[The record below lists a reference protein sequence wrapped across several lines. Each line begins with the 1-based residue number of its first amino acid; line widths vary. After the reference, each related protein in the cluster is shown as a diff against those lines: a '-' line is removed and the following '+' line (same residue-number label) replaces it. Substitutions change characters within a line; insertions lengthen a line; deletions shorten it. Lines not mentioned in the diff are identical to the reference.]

1 MIAISGCFLLTPV
14 PGDRRAAV
22 KRTCFRSLGILI
34 LLQRAKDRV
43 HKLLV
48 PRDRG
53 IAAADVGRFLRLGQ
67 CKDLGRSNNPILL
80 DSPLAAEYLSSV
92 SVDLNPL
99 CRLFSISPLRLS
111 MCPDRGNMTKRVAL
125 QGFVAALTIA
135 TLFTAAERAA
145 AQAAQP
151 ASAKGAD
158 PRVDLDDVKDP
169 PGLKRLAP
177 EGKVWLDS
185 KNKRVVM
192 LGEVCLR
199 EGQLEMFACL
209 KGTKEHESILAV
221 PTKAQVV
228 HAALVALG
236 ADPGAPAQ
244 FAPQYKPAH
253 GPRVDVTLFWTDEK
267 NQRHQAPAQDW
278 IRNVKTGKAMSD
290 YWVFGGSGFWK
301 DEMTGEEFYKAED
314 GDFIC
319 ISNFNS
325 AMLDLP
331 IESSQ
336 SNEALLF
343 EAFTEHI
350 PPSGTK
356 VSVVLTPRLTG
367 KAGEKPQPTVRPAAK
382 PAEK

>member
-1 MIAISGCFLLTPV
+1 MTHSIAL
-14 PGDRRAAV
+14 
-22 KRTCFRSLGILI
+22 RTLI
-34 LLQRAKDRV
+34 
-43 HKLLV
+43 
-48 PRDRG
+48 G
-53 IAAADVGRFLRLGQ
+53 G
-67 CKDLGRSNNPILL
+67 
-80 DSPLAAEYLSSV
+80 LAA
-92 SVDLNPL
+92 
-99 CRLFSISPLRLS
+99 
-111 MCPDRGNMTKRVAL
+111 
-125 QGFVAALTIA
+125 VAALIIA
-135 TLFTAAERAA
+135 GRAA
-145 AQAAQP
+145 AQAAP
-151 ASAKGAD
+151 PTIEKPLD
-158 PRVDLDDVKDP
+158 PRVDLDDAKDP

-177 EGKVWLDS
+177 DGKVWLDV
-185 KNKRVVM
+185 KNKRLVM

-244 FAPQYKPAH
+244 FAPQYKAAH

-267 NQRHQAPAQDW
+267 GERHRAPAQEW
-278 IRNVKTGKAMSD
+278 IRNVKTGKPMSEF
-290 YWVFGGSGFWK
+290 WVFGGSGFWK

-336 SNEALLF
+336 SNESLLF
-343 EAFTEHI
+343 EAFTKHI
-350 PPSGTK
+350 PPTGTK
-356 VSVVLTPRLTG
+356 VSVVLTPRLDG
-367 KAGEKPQPTVRPAAK
+367 K
-382 PAEK
+382 PAKTPTAPVVKPANSKK

>member
-1 MIAISGCFLLTPV
+1 MTRSIALRTVIGGL
-14 PGDRRAAV
+14 AV
-22 KRTCFRSLGILI
+22 ATALI
-34 LLQRAKDRV
+34 
-43 HKLLV
+43 
-48 PRDRG
+48 
-53 IAAADVGRFLRLGQ
+53 IA
-67 CKDLGRSNNPILL
+67 S
-80 DSPLAAEYLSSV
+80 
-92 SVDLNPL
+92 
-99 CRLFSISPLRLS
+99 
-111 MCPDRGNMTKRVAL
+111 
-125 QGFVAALTIA
+125 
-135 TLFTAAERAA
+135 RAA
-145 AQAAQP
+145 AQTTIDKQV
-151 ASAKGAD
+151 D
-158 PRVDLDDVKDP
+158 PRVDLDDAKDP

-177 EGKVWLDS
+177 DGKVWLDV
-185 KNKRVVM
+185 KNKRLVM

-244 FAPQYKPAH
+244 FAPQYKAAH
-253 GPRVDVTLFWTDEK
+253 GPRIDVTLFWTDEK
-267 NQRHQAPAQDW
+267 GQRRRPAQEW
-278 IRNVKTGKAMSD
+278 IRNVKTGKPMSE

-350 PPSGTK
+350 PPAGTK
-356 VSVVLTPRLTG
+356 VSVVLKPRLERPSPKKSAVPQG
-367 KAGEKPQPTVRPAAK
+367 GEPPAK
-382 PAEK
+382 PTSSKQPGK